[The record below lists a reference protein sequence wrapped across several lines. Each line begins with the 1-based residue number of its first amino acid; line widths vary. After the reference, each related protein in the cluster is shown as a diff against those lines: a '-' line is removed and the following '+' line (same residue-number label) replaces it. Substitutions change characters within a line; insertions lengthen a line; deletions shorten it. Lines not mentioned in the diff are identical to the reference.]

1 MRSITLTSIALI
13 SLTLFGCGNSTTDS
27 AKDKS
32 YNEPIVEVANSE
44 IISAKYLYDKIAYIH
59 NNKASLKDNEILIG
73 DTSIKI
79 KVTVDFDGQKEG
91 KYIYSANFL
100 TIYKTGQLN
109 EINVRSIGI
118 GTSKDEALEVSIQE
132 WFAVFGIPFTNML
145 RDTNSIILPYMKIYS
160 GLLGIRGTL
169 PENTWVDGSNEMNM
183 KIISQIK
190 NHVNFGKATLIP
202 IDIKL
207 MVGPNGVTDGECR
220 LGDEVSIELLDALKK
235 IDWPKTSDAFM
246 FKQFY
251 LAKQDNKGS
260 L

>member
-1 MRSITLTSIALI
+1 MRNITLTTIILI
-13 SLTLFGCGNSTTDS
+13 SLTLFGCGTSTSDS

-32 YNEPIVEVANSE
+32 HNELIIESVNSE
-44 IISAKYLYDKIAYIH
+44 KISAKYLYDKIA
-59 NNKASLKDNEILIG
+59 NKNKTILQDNEILID

-79 KVTVDFDGQKEG
+79 KVTVDFDGKKEG

-100 TIYKTGQLN
+100 TIYKTGHVN
-109 EINVRSIGI
+109 EINVGSIGI
-118 GTSKDEALEVSIQE
+118 GTSKDEAVEVSIHE

-145 RDTNSIILPYMKIYS
+145 RDTNSISLSNMKIFS
-160 GLLGIRGTL
+160 GLMGIRGTL
-169 PENTWVDGSNEMNM
+169 PENTWMDGSDEMNK

-190 NHVNFGKATLIP
+190 NQINFSKATLIP

-220 LGDEVSIELLDALKK
+220 LGNEVSIELLDALKK
-235 IDWPKTSDAFM
+235 IDWPKQSDSFM

-251 LAKQDNKGS
+251 LVKQDNKAS
-260 L
+260 H